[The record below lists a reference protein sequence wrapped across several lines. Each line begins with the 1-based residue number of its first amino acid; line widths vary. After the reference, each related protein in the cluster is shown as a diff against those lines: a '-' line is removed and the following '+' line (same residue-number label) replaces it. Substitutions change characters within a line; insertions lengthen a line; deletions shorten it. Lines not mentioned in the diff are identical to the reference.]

1 METPIDFYRHFSW
14 LKKVSAELWFH
25 FFVSFLV
32 SHSFLL
38 NWCLGG
44 VFHYFLYSG
53 VKSHVYRGKKKGGS
67 SSVRVRSLSPQLRRM
82 LLSCSYCVISRRRT
96 VFWCNFLQ
104 LKSRGCIST
113 CCSADR
119 AYVCA
124 WRHAS
129 QGLCYLIKGIIHQ
142 LIVVDKAASDTAGFN
157 QRETLPP
164 ESRAV
169 VRTWSF
175 RNNSV
180 EFRLCFCFVSEFY
193 KRIIVDINQHPPKS
207 VWIRQMS
214 LYLSSRQCFFFY
226 FFFYCGLQLTYTD
239 HSFDTTLWY
248 DGLNQTEKSVKKN
261 PSFIMQWFCFKL
273 APYLL
278 TLPWSLSEWV
288 QEAHQQLCKS
298 VTITAGG
305 TLCLFSVAFSV
316 GNTQ

>member
-32 SHSFLL
+32 SHSFCWIGALEEFSTISFTVEWRAMFIEEKKRGEAPL
-38 NWCLGG
+38 S
-44 VFHYFLYSG
+44 VSDHY
-53 VKSHVYRGKKKGGS
+53 HRS
-67 SSVRVRSLSPQLRRM
+67 SDA
-82 LLSCSYCVISRRRT
+82 CYCPVLIVWFPGDGLFSDVISFSSRAGAAS
-96 VFWCNFLQ
+96 Q
-104 LKSRGCIST
+104 LVAALIGRM
-113 CCSADR
+113 
-119 AYVCA
+119 CA

-180 EFRLCFCFVSEFY
+180 EFRLCFCFVSEFS
-193 KRIIVDINQHPPKS
+193 KRIILAINQRPPKS

-248 DGLNQTEKSVKKN
+248 DGLNQTEKSVKK
-261 PSFIMQWFCFKL
+261 KHHL
-273 APYLL
+273 
-278 TLPWSLSEWV
+278 
-288 QEAHQQLCKS
+288 
-298 VTITAGG
+298 
-305 TLCLFSVAFSV
+305 
-316 GNTQ
+316 